1 MMNEFDHRFLGEK
14 YNLFSFFEE
23 GPGLPVWH
31 DHGLK
36 IKNALIDY
44 WRKLHVENGYQ
55 EIQSP
60 MMLDKELWIKSGHC
74 DYFEENMFFS
84 SVEKREYAIK
94 PMSCPGAILLF
105 NQKKRSHS
113 ELPMRLCELGH
124 VHRNE
129 NSGSLHGLMRVRSF
143 VQDDAHIFCREK
155 DLLSEVIKI
164 IELIHK
170 IMNQAGMKDF
180 HFEISLRGKSGK
192 KYLGE
197 DKDWIHAESILEK
210 ALAHFGH
217 EIIKKEG
224 EAKFYGPSLDLQLKD
239 VHGRYWQCSSIQL
252 DFNLPR
258 RFGMHYFDERG
269 EKQIPLML
277 HRAIFGSLE
286 RFIGIL
292 LENYGRNFPFWISPV
307 QYKILNVSA
316 SSKAYAAEVGEL
328 LRARGYR
335 VEFDLSEK
343 PLKEKIK
350 RSYDEMIHSLVIL
363 GEKEKDER
371 KISIQSFPQK
381 EQYFMSLDE
390 ICHKEDKESVLKG
403 KENL

>member
-1 MMNEFDHRFLGEK
+1 MMNEFDHRVLGEK

-44 WRKLHVENGYQ
+44 WRKLHIESDYE

-60 MMLDKELWIKSGHC
+60 VMLEKELWKRSGHC

-84 SVEKREYAIK
+84 SVEKRDYAIK
-94 PMSCPGAILLF
+94 PMSCPGAILFF

-155 DLLSEVIKI
+155 DLLDEVIKI
-164 IELIHK
+164 IDLIHK
-170 IMNQAGMKDF
+170 IMSHSGMKDY
-180 HFEISLRGKSGK
+180 HFEISLRGKGGK

-197 DKDWIHAESILEK
+197 DHDWIYAEKILES
-210 ALAHFGH
+210 ALESFGH
-217 EIIKKEG
+217 KIIKKEG

-252 DFNLPR
+252 DFNLPK
-258 RFGMHYFDERG
+258 RFGMHYFDEKG
-269 EKQIPLML
+269 ERQVPLML

-292 LENYGRNFPFWISPV
+292 LENYGRHFPFWVNPIQFKV
-307 QYKILNVSA
+307 LNVNEA
-316 SSKAYAAEVGEL
+316 SLAYAKEVGGL
-328 LRARGYR
+328 LRARGFR
-335 VEFDLSEK
+335 VGYDLSEK

-350 RSYDEMIHSLVIL
+350 RSYNEMIHSLVVL
-363 GEKEKDER
+363 GEKEYHEG
-371 KISIQSFPQK
+371 IVVIQNSSSK
-381 EQYFMSLDE
+381 EQIIFSLEE
-390 ICHKEDKESVLKG
+390 IKNCIPDPDRGFFPSA
-403 KENL
+403 